1 MMSLRLLLLR
11 LRLFSFF
18 LRLATYM
25 LGRVWIQSYPAACLR
40 AFAFLFFSDTANS
53 AARSSS
59 HSNNNDSASEELE
72 SHLFTVLLA
81 SSSGRFFYTFI

>member
-1 MMSLRLLLLR
+1 MMSLRLLLLLLWLR

-25 LGRVWIQSYPAACLR
+25 LGRVWIQSYPAACLC
-40 AFAFLFFSDTANS
+40 AFAFLFFSDTAN
-53 AARSSS
+53 
-59 HSNNNDSASEELE
+59 SASEELE

-81 SSSGRFFYTFI
+81 SSSGRFFYIFI